1 MCVYVGVGDEKQEN
15 KYLHSHAKLNDVVI
29 GNDMSIVK
37 TLYEK
42 KEEEVERMNVWILLF
57 QFQYLF
63 FPTENERNKQEAQQQ
78 SLVSKSC
85 AWWIDNSF

>member
-37 TLYEK
+37 TLYK
-42 KEEEVERMNVWILLF
+42 KRKK
-57 QFQYLF
+57 
-63 FPTENERNKQEAQQQ
+63 R
-78 SLVSKSC
+78 SKG
-85 AWWIDNSF
+85 